1 MKPSGRSLLLEH
13 ATALMLAAVLLW
25 AAVPKLPTAETPES
39 ATRLAHPLSGYLENH
54 RAEPWLCALLGQSLR
69 DGGSIIL
76 FGSSELTSED
86 HPAKPVNFFNNELRV
101 PLLALGHA
109 GNQCRSIHAQLIAA
123 DAPLQH
129 ARIAILLSP
138 GWFLGRSA
146 ERGTELEAF
155 LEYQPSPSLYRI
167 AARAANGDTG
177 IAPVTDYLLE
187 HAHELGAA
195 QPVVKWLLRDAT
207 AAGRLRYFFAQ
218 PWDRWRIEASAAPM
232 VSDPPIRS
240 HLVEWAMPEMD
251 SVPWQVL
258 FKRSREEH
266 LTACTNNSVFV
277 NDHYYATYVQ
287 GGTKTID
294 AVAMEKSR
302 ELRDL
307 KRLLGY
313 LKQEGADPLFVLQPL
328 NPYVYTNLH
337 DADATMD
344 EVRSLVEGHG
354 FTLLD
359 QWSSDPERFTPGVL
373 TDVMHLGALGWYQ
386 VDSALMAHFKAP

>member
-1 MKPSGRSLLLEH
+1 M
-13 ATALMLAAVLLW
+13 ALMLAALVLW
-25 AAVPKLPTAETPES
+25 AAVPALPKAERPEP
-39 ATRLAHPLSGYLENH
+39 ATRLAHPLSGYLQNH
-54 RAEPWLCALLGQSLR
+54 SSEPWLCALLGESLR

-86 HPAKPVNFFNNELRV
+86 HPSKPVNFFNNEVHV

-123 DAPLQH
+123 DAPLRD

-167 AARAANGDTG
+167 AARAAQDDTCV
-177 IAPVTDYLLE
+177 APITDYLLE
-187 HAHELGAA
+187 HAHELGSA

-207 AAGRLRYFFAQ
+207 AIGRSRYFFAQ
-218 PWDRWRIEASAAPM
+218 PWDRWRIGASAAPM
-232 VSDPPIRS
+232 VSDPSMRS
-240 HLVEWAMPEMD
+240 HLVEWDMPAVD
-251 SVPWQVL
+251 SVPWQDL
-258 FKRSREEH
+258 FVRSREAH
-266 LTACTNNSVFV
+266 LAACTNNAVFV
-277 NDHYYATYVQ
+277 NDHYYDTYVR
-287 GGTKTID
+287 GETKTVD
-294 AVAMEKSR
+294 AVPLEKSR

-307 KRLLGY
+307 RRLLDF
-313 LKQEGADPLFVLQPL
+313 LKREGADPLVVLQPL
-328 NPYVYTNLH
+328 NPLVYTNLR
-337 DADATMD
+337 DADATMA
-344 EVRSLVEGHG
+344 EVRSQVEGRG
-354 FTLLD
+354 FALLN
-359 QWSSDPERFTPGVL
+359 QWSSDPSRFTPGVL

>member
-1 MKPSGRSLLLEH
+1 MNPTGRSLLLEH
-13 ATALMLAAVLLW
+13 AMALMLAALVLW
-25 AAVPKLPTAETPES
+25 AAVPGLPKAESPEPS
-39 ATRLAHPLSGYLENH
+39 ARLAHPLSGYLENH
-54 RAEPWLCALLGQSLR
+54 ASEPWLCALLGQSLR

-86 HPAKPVNFFNNELRV
+86 HPAKPANFFKNELHV

-167 AARAANGDTG
+167 AARAARGDTG

-232 VSDPPIRS
+232 VGDPPMRS
-240 HLVEWAMPEMD
+240 HLVEWDMPAVD
-251 SVPWQVL
+251 SVPWQDL
-258 FKRSREEH
+258 FARSREAH
-266 LTACTNNSVFV
+266 LAACTNNTVFV
-277 NDHYYATYVQ
+277 NDQYYATYVQ

-294 AVAMEKSR
+294 AVSSENSR

-313 LKQEGADPLFVLQPL
+313 MRREGADPLFVLQPL
-328 NPYVYTNLH
+328 NPYVYTNLR
-337 DADATMD
+337 DADATMA
-344 EVRSLVEGHG
+344 EVRSSIEGHG
-354 FTLLD
+354 FAVLD
-359 QWSSDPERFTPGVL
+359 QWSSDPERFKPGVL

-386 VDSALMAHFKAP
+386 VDSALMAHFKAQ